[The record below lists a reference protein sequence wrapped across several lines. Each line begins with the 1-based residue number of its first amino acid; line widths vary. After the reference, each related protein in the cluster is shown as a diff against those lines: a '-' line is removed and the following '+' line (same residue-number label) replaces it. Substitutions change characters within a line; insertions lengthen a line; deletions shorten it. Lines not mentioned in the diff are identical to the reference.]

1 MDNMETTYGGEER
14 SGQSLLLTTG
24 EAARALRI
32 SRSRLYEM
40 LARNE
45 IPGVVRI
52 GRSVRIRRQS
62 LEEWV
67 NSQVIG
73 DMTH

>member
-1 MDNMETTYGGEER
+1 MDSTEATYGGEEHV
-14 SGQSLLLTTG
+14 GQPLLLTTG

-32 SRSRLYEM
+32 SRSRLYEL

-52 GRSVRIRRQS
+52 GRSVRINRRS
-62 LEEWV
+62 LEAWV
-67 NSQVIG
+67 EAQVNG
-73 DMTH
+73 DVA